1 MTGYGRNDWRSIRD
15 TNVFF
20 AATSRREVGR
30 TRPSIRPIS
39 EVKLPK
45 REGGHLSPFNAE
57 VKDAWSF
64 TSTFKISVLGH
75 GTNSRVHRTFTCG
88 LISPAFIIALLSA
101 MDG

>member
-1 MTGYGRNDWRSIRD
+1 MTGYGQNDWRSIRD
-15 TNVFF
+15 ANVFF
-20 AATSRREVGR
+20 AATSRRGVGP

-45 REGGHLSPFNAE
+45 REGGHSSPFNAE

-75 GTNSRVHRTFTCG
+75 GANSRVHRTSAYG
-88 LISPAFIIALLSA
+88 LIRPAFIIALLSA
-101 MDG
+101 MD

>member
-1 MTGYGRNDWRSIRD
+1 MGP
-15 TNVFF
+15 
-20 AATSRREVGR
+20 
-30 TRPSIRPIS
+30 TRPSVRPIS

-45 REGGHLSPFNAE
+45 REGGHLSPFNTE

-75 GTNSRVHRTFTCG
+75 GANFRVHRTFTHG
-88 LISPAFIIALLSA
+88 LIRPAFIIALLST